1 MLKNITA
8 KEVFSIP
15 NIISYIRI
23 ALIPVF
29 IDLYYDEQ
37 YGAAFAVLVASF
49 FSDGI
54 DGFIARRFNMITELG
69 KALDPVADKLS
80 QTAVVFCACKNVP
93 EMFWLLA
100 VHMTKE
106 FIMGIL
112 STRLYKKTGHIYG
125 ARWFGKWCTGLIYTT
140 SAVMLVWRGMPQPIA
155 SLLVAVCVAFV
166 LFCLWQYA
174 ALYRRMHIAHSEGG
188 SEAAQQE
195 FNRVRER

>member
-1 MLKNITA
+1 MLKNLTA

-15 NIISYIRI
+15 NIISCIRI

-29 IDLYYDEQ
+29 IGLYYGER

-93 EMFWLLA
+93 EMYWLLG
-100 VHMTKE
+100 VHMIKE

-112 STRLYKKTGHIYG
+112 STYLYRKTGHIYG

-140 SAVMLVWRGMPQPIA
+140 SAVMLIWRDMPQHIA
-155 SLLVAVCVAFV
+155 SLLVAACVAFV

-174 ALYRRMHIAHSEGG
+174 SLYRRMHAANRQGG
-188 SEAAQQE
+188 AEAAQQE